1 MFQDIDSSETNNLN
15 IPKTST
21 EQSNTKSSDSQRKLS
36 QMKQYNKE
44 NAVIIDKKYVLLN
57 VIYQGKTST
66 IFEAI
71 NLQQQQACVVRM
83 TLISK
88 NDNSTKILQYFK
100 TQFENQFEEKYQNG
114 KIVQNPQDCLVRL
127 IDHGIFMNQYNYQ
140 VLNKTGPS
148 LKFWFNFWKQRF
160 SFECIIL
167 ITLKTIDALQLLHS
181 SNFIHANLNMQSLL
195 TSLENQ
201 KTLSIG
207 NLQNSI
213 LFKPNSKIGQK
224 CQHINKYS
232 SLGQHLGIQVYPKDD
247 LESLL
252 YIVLQLLTDGEFFDS
267 QKQFKTRA
275 EKLQWYFQIK
285 HSFLPEKVL
294 KNYPPC
300 FTDFANKI
308 KFLNPM
314 ELPINYDSLKS
325 VFKGFKHLDFDWSNL
340 INGLKKNSG
349 NSSQQVSLQNVEIK
363 SAQISLE
370 TINESLNEQ
379 VIDLHH
385 RLVKNQK
392 NDGDYCDLNPETQES
407 DGEISFE
414 EESTDKSYVYCFK

>member
-1 MFQDIDSSETNNLN
+1 MYQDIDFNDQNNN
-15 IPKTST
+15 NVPKTST
-21 EQSNTKSSDSQRKLS
+21 EHSNTKSSDSQRKLS
-36 QMKQYNKE
+36 QMKYNNKE
-44 NAVIIDKKYVLLN
+44 NPVIIDNKYVLLN

-71 NLQQQQACVVRM
+71 NLQLQQACVVRM

-88 NDNSTKILQYFK
+88 SDNSTKILQYFK
-100 TQFENQFEEKYQNG
+100 TQFENQFEEKYQSG

-127 IDHGIFMNQYNYQ
+127 IDHGVFMNQYNYQ

-148 LKFWFNFWKQRF
+148 LKFWFNFWKSRF

-167 ITLKTIDALQLLHS
+167 IILKTIDALQLLHS
-181 SNFIHANLNMQSLL
+181 GNFIHANLNMQSLL

-201 KTLSIG
+201 KTLSLG
-207 NLQNSI
+207 NLQQAI

-224 CQHINKYS
+224 CQHLNKYS
-232 SLGQHLGIQVYPKDD
+232 SLGQHLGIQIYPKDD

-252 YIVLQLLTDGEFFDS
+252 YIVIQLLTDGEFFDQ
-267 QKQFKTRA
+267 QKNFKTRSD
-275 EKLQWYFQIK
+275 KLQWYFSVK

-314 ELPINYDSLKS
+314 ELPINYDILKS
-325 VFKGFKHLDFDWSNL
+325 VFKGCKNLEFDWNPL

-349 NSSQQVSLQNVEIK
+349 NTSQQVSMQNVDLK
-363 SAQISLE
+363 SGQLSLD

-379 VIDLHH
+379 VIDIHH
-385 RLVKNQK
+385 SLVKTQK
-392 NDGDYCDLNPETQES
+392 HIGDYCDFNPETQES

>member
-1 MFQDIDSSETNNLN
+1 MYQEIDFNEANNVN
-15 IPKTST
+15 APKTST
-21 EQSNTKSSDSQRKLS
+21 EHSNTKSSDSQRKLS
-36 QMKQYNKE
+36 QMKYNNKE
-44 NAVIIDKKYVLLN
+44 NPVIIDNKYILLN

-71 NLQQQQACVVRM
+71 NLQLQQACVVRM
-83 TLISK
+83 TILSK
-88 NDNSTKILQYFK
+88 SDNSTKILQYFK
-100 TQFENQFEEKYQNG
+100 TQFENQYEEKYQSG
-114 KIVQNPQDCLVRL
+114 KITQNPQDCLVRL
-127 IDHGIFMNQYNYQ
+127 MDHGVFMNQYNYQ

-148 LKFWFNFWKQRF
+148 LKFWFNFWKSRF

-167 ITLKTIDALQLLHS
+167 IILKSIDALQLLHS
-181 SNFIHANLNMQSLL
+181 GNFIHANLNMQSLL

-201 KTLSIG
+201 RTLSLG
-207 NLQNSI
+207 NLQQAI
-213 LFKPNSKIGQK
+213 VFKPNSKIVQK
-224 CQHINKYS
+224 CQHLNKYS

-252 YIVLQLLTDGEFFDS
+252 YIVIQLLTDGEFFDY
-267 QKQFKTRA
+267 QKKFKTRA
-275 EKLQWYFQIK
+275 DKLQWYFSIK

-314 ELPINYDSLKS
+314 ELPVNYDALKA
-325 VFKGFKHLDFDWSNL
+325 VFKGYKHLEFDWSSL

-349 NSSQQVSLQNVEIK
+349 KTSQQVSVQNLEFK
-363 SAQISLE
+363 SGQVSLD

-385 RLVKNQK
+385 RLVKTQK
-392 NDGDYCDLNPETQES
+392 HIGDHCDYNPETQES